1 MNKSQLKGPFP
12 YVSLFPGEKMRC
24 VLLFLSVLIYGSAC
38 GQDATAIRKAVEQI
52 NRAGNYTVK
61 TVPNEYFA
69 GKGRVTDN
77 GIEIR
82 GFYRSGELK
91 KMEYSVGLSAWNYLT
106 EYFFDR
112 SRLVFVH
119 LKKYRISGEK
129 GYLKKPVLIS
139 ESRRYYGNRKLIKT
153 VGKSDK
159 DQGSTDDF
167 RQAAELKKDLEDY
180 P

>member
-1 MNKSQLKGPFP
+1 
-12 YVSLFPGEKMRC
+12 MRHSIILLA
-24 VLLFLSVLIYGSAC
+24 VLLTVSVYG
-38 GQDATAIRKAVEQI
+38 QEVTAIRKAVEQI
-52 NRAGNYTVK
+52 NKAGNYTVK

-112 SRLVFVH
+112 GRLVFVY

-139 ESRRYYGNRKLIKT
+139 ESRRYYGNGKLIKT

-167 RQAAELKKDLEDY
+167 SQAAELKKDLEDY